1 MTSFLSDA
9 KARIQHTNKL
19 SLAPKDIKNLA
30 DIISTEKSVL
40 SSSSKL
46 SVDYRK
52 AAEALKEWGLNE
64 GDDLSDIL
72 PKLSILLCHLAD
84 AQSRFSDHD
93 GTYRIHFK
101 SIRMR
106 EESLAALK
114 KGKETIQSKI
124 AGLEKKTAKLSS
136 ENKDLPTFTTRL
148 QEARS
153 ELISLENSISIE
165 EARLSDFKRET
176 VREGISLR
184 LGAMLELAEK
194 MMIVCE
200 FGKMLAAEVPLEKTA
215 PGSGRAPYC
224 ASQKTQAVVEKAQR
238 CLTEV
243 VFNPT
248 PSAGNLNPETSS
260 EVQSNLS
267 PTSDI
272 QYPIT
277 PRQTQ
282 HVTDVSQS
290 LPKEL
295 PPLYFDEPGV
305 ENPIKSPNA
314 ANSPSNSLS
323 PTTHTHFEN
332 RSSLPYSSEPEASH
346 PSNASAQAS
355 YNTES
360 NVSNISPPMPASQV
374 PATLTSRLVSRNPP
388 DVAGE
393 SHERSSH
400 LDNVFYLRG
409 PNGVPQPTGPGNPT
423 ESIYSPSSLYSPP
436 PSANPP
442 EGQPYHNRYSQPSAQ
457 SSPLQYTS
465 TLASADPSVVKPCSG
480 PGRGDTDDALT
491 NSCYSPR
498 PRDPSVSSGV
508 SGLPTTEG
516 RTTKARA
523 FRRPI
528 ANQASSPP
536 ETQTRSIESSQA
548 VIAIDELTST
558 GASTVVQPLHI
569 NKRDTSSN
577 YDQR

>member
-30 DIISTEKSVL
+30 DIISTEKCVL

-124 AGLEKKTAKLSS
+124 PGLEKKIAKLSS
-136 ENKDLPTFTTRL
+136 ENKDLPALTTRL

-194 MMIVCE
+194 MTIVCE

-224 ASQKTQAVVEKAQR
+224 AFQKTQAVVEEAQR

-248 PSAGNLNPETSS
+248 PSAGNLNHETSS
-260 EVQSNLS
+260 EGPAIIS

-272 QYPIT
+272 QHPIT

-282 HVTDVSQS
+282 HATDVSQS
-290 LPKEL
+290 LPIEL
-295 PPLYFDEPGV
+295 PPLYFSEPAAENPVKSPKADSSPTNSLNPAIYTHV
-305 ENPIKSPNA
+305 EN
-314 ANSPSNSLS
+314 
-323 PTTHTHFEN
+323 H
-332 RSSLPYSSEPEASH
+332 SSLPYSSEPEASH
-346 PSNASAQAS
+346 PSNASAQAP

-360 NVSNISPPMPASQV
+360 TVSNTSVPTPASQT
-374 PATLTSRLVSRNPP
+374 PATLASRLVSRNPP

-393 SHERSSH
+393 SHERSPYS
-400 LDNVFYLRG
+400 DNVFYLRG

-442 EGQPYHNRYSQPSAQ
+442 EGQPYHNRYSQTPAH

-465 TLASADPSVVKPCSG
+465 TLASTDPPVVKSLSG
-480 PGRGDTDDALT
+480 PGRGETDDAST
-491 NSCYSPR
+491 NNRYSPR
-498 PRDPSVSSGV
+498 TRDPSISSGV
-508 SGLPTTEG
+508 SGLPPSEG
-516 RTTKARA
+516 RTTNAGA

-536 ETQTRSIESSQA
+536 ASHTRSIGSSQA
-548 VIAIDELTST
+548 LVTTDELLST
-558 GASTVVQPLHI
+558 GASTFVQPLQI

-577 YDQR
+577 YNQK